1 MIFEKHKTFIS
12 YHHENDEDYKT
23 LFRKMFAD
31 YYEVFISMAVEE
43 GDIDPNLPSDTIRQ
57 KIRDEYLRDTTVTV
71 VLVGSDTWRRKHID
85 WEISSSIRDTRLNPR
100 SGLLGILLP
109 TYPRASMTNYNPYTI
124 PPRLYDNVKCGYA
137 KLHNWTN
144 NPDDIREWIQ
154 DAFDKRNAV
163 EPDISFPSF
172 SYNKSGDQWRY

>member
-31 YYEVFISMAVEE
+31 YYEIFISMAVEE

-109 TYPRASMTNYNPYTI
+109 TYPRASMTSYNPYTI
-124 PPRLYDNVKCGYA
+124 PPRLNDNIKCGYA

-154 DAFDKRNAV
+154 EAFNKRDV
-163 EPDISFPSF
+163 IEPDNSFPSF
-172 SYNKSGDQWRY
+172 AYNKSGDQWRY